1 MYKAGEE
8 KDSNMEIEDGE
19 MDEQR
24 LIGIFYFFKCYCSMS
39 CNVQCSHARQRWAKC
54 WIMTF
59 GTSLM
64 HVHVMLQSAE
74 WLAIVEI

>member
-1 MYKAGEE
+1 MCCMYKAGEE

-54 WIMTF
+54 
-59 GTSLM
+59 
-64 HVHVMLQSAE
+64 
-74 WLAIVEI
+74 